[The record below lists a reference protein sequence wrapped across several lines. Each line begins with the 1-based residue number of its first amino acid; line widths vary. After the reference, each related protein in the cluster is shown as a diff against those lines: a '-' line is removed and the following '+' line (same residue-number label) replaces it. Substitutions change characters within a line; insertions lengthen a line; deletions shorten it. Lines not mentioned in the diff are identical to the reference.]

1 MLLNGKIRAFDLKSS
16 NGEASSKLIETW
28 TNKDYELTV
37 VSCQTGQID
46 ETWKSAGS
54 LTITPNGKASTI
66 ITLVC
71 ECGW

>member
-46 ETWKSAGS
+46 ET
-54 LTITPNGKASTI
+54 
-66 ITLVC
+66 
-71 ECGW
+71 